1 MRAQASSPRRL
12 LLLALLVSGVMAGV
26 LGAAT
31 PAFAAGSWWRL
42 NAESAPSRLA
52 PGGEGQLNVSAT
64 DLGYEDVKASTTA
77 VVLSTTVPSGLEVLA
92 GGVRGYLGS
101 GGRRQTEL
109 KNAPCTVAA
118 QVVTCTIKAT
128 VPAYEGFE
136 IVIPVKVAL
145 EPPAGAEVLV
155 NVTGGES
162 QTSPAS
168 LSQKLNLVAGPT
180 QFGVENYELRAEDSE
195 GQLETQ
201 AGSHPFQLTTT
212 LNLNQTL
219 EPKETVE
226 EETVPALV
234 RDLHFVL
241 PPGLLGNVTAVAQCT
256 SLQFATVETGD
267 INQCPAETAIGVA
280 RIKINEPAIF
290 HGALSETVPIFNLV
304 PAAGEPARFG
314 IELDKVPVILNTAVR
329 TGSDYAVEVNVEN
342 STQAAALI
350 DSQVTFWG
358 TPGDARHNSSRGWE
372 CVGDRRLA
380 TARPC
385 EAFTGEAKAFLTT
398 PTSCGPAPKTTLT
411 GDSWPLAGNVEQLEG
426 EYTFAAAST
435 GCQLLGFTPAITVR
449 ADTTRASTPTGLT
462 VNVAVPQASTISPTG
477 LAEADVLDTTVTLP
491 EGVQASPAAANGL
504 LACSSA
510 SVGLEG
516 GVAEGEQ
523 LQNDHFSR
531 EEEHCPEASRIG
543 SVSIKT
549 PLLKEELKGW
559 VYLASQ
565 DTNPFSSPLV
575 LYVMAYDPISGVRV
589 KLAGEVRLDPSTGRL
604 TSEFKNTP
612 PVPFEDL
619 TLHLFDGA
627 AASQSSPPLCGSQE
641 TQASFIPSAAGVP
654 TAQASASF
662 TITEGANGGPCE
674 NSFPQ
679 TFNPAMEAGSATP
692 QAGGYSSFSLTI
704 NHSDADQ
711 ALSGV
716 TVHLPVGM
724 AAMLSHVSP
733 CAEPPSGVEWSCGAE
748 SLIGEASTSSGL
760 GNAPY
765 TLEGAVY
772 LTSGYDGAPFGLLV
786 ATHAKAGPFDL
797 GMIDVR
803 SRINVDPNTAAVTIT
818 TDPGPRGEAL
828 PTMLKGVP
836 VQLKTINVTVNRPEF
851 QFNPTN
857 CNAAA
862 VTGTLSG
869 SQGASAS
876 VSYPFNPANCAS
888 LPFAPKLTATTGG
901 QASKPNG
908 ASLDVK
914 VQSAGFGQ
922 ANIAKVDLTLP
933 QALPSRL
940 STIQKACVEAVFN
953 ANPAACD
960 EGANI
965 GYAVIHTP
973 VLKSPLTGPAYL
985 VSHGGAAFPDVEF
998 VLQGEGITLI
1008 LDGKTDIKKGITYS
1022 RFETAPDAPFTT
1034 FETFLPT
1041 GPHSALAA
1049 YVPASKNY
1057 SLCGSNLVMPTEITA
1072 QNGAHITQTTPILP
1086 TGCKGVAAYKTTRA
1100 QKLSKAL
1107 KACRK
1112 LKKKSKRV
1120 SCETK
1125 ARKLYGPT
1133 KAAKKK
1139 SSKKTKK

>member
-1 MRAQASSPRRL
+1 MLARISSSRR
-12 LLLALLVSGVMAGV
+12 LLLALLVIGAMAAV

-52 PGGEGQLNVSAT
+52 PRGEGQLNVSAT

-77 VVLSTTVPSGLEVLA
+77 IVLTATVPNGLEAIA
-92 GGVRGYLGS
+92 GGVRGFLGS
-101 GGRRQTEL
+101 GGRRQTSLNKEDCVL
-109 KNAPCTVAA
+109 AG

-128 VPAYEGFE
+128 VPAYEGLE
-136 IVIPVKVAL
+136 IVIPVKIAA
-145 EPPAGAEVLV
+145 EPSAGAEVLV

-162 QTSPAS
+162 HTSPAS
-168 LSQKLNLVAGPT
+168 LSQKLNVAAGQT
-180 QFGVENYELRAEDSE
+180 QFGVESYELRAEGSE

-219 EPKETVE
+219 EPKEMVE

-290 HGALSETVPIFNLV
+290 HGALSETVPVFNLV

-329 TGSDYAVEVNVEN
+329 TGSDYAVEVSVEN

-372 CVGDRRLA
+372 CIGDRRLA
-380 TARPC
+380 TEKPC

-398 PTSCGPAPKTTLT
+398 PTSCGAAPKTTVT

-426 EYTFAAAST
+426 AYTFASAST
-435 GCQLLGFTPAITVR
+435 GCELLGFAPAISVKS
-449 ADTTRASTPTGLT
+449 DTSRASTPTGLT
-462 VNVAVPQASTISPTG
+462 VNVEVPQASTISPTG
-477 LAEADVLDTTVTLP
+477 LAEADVKDTTVTLP

-565 DTNPFSSPLV
+565 DTDPFSSPLV
-575 LYVMAYDPISGVRV
+575 LYVMAYDPVSGVRV

-627 AASQSSPPLCGSQE
+627 AASQSSPPLCGSKE
-641 TQASFIPSAAGVP
+641 TQASFVPSAAGVP

-674 NSFPQ
+674 TSFPQ
-679 TFNPAMEAGSATP
+679 TFNPSMQAGSATP

-704 NHSDADQ
+704 NHADADQ

-716 TVHLPVGM
+716 TVHLPAGM
-724 AAMLSHVSP
+724 AAMLSHVTP
-733 CAEPPSGVEWSCGAE
+733 CAEPPMGVEWSCGAE

-760 GNAPY
+760 GNSPY
-765 TLEGAVY
+765 TLKGAVY

-818 TDPGPRGEAL
+818 TDPGPRGEVL
-828 PTMLKGVP
+828 PTILKGVP

-857 CNAAA
+857 CNAAG

-869 SQGASAS
+869 SQGASAN

-908 ASLDVK
+908 ASLNVK

-940 STIQKACVEAVFN
+940 STIQKACVEAVFD

-1022 RFETAPDAPFTT
+1022 RFESAPDAPFTT
-1034 FETFLPT
+1034 FETFLPA

-1072 QNGAHITQTTPILP
+1072 QNGAHITQTTPIVP
-1086 TGCKGVAAYKTTRA
+1086 TGCKGVAAYKITRA

-1139 SSKKTKK
+1139 SSKTTKK